1 MLEKSDSYFR
11 LKENRKLVRLFF
23 VLFSCVIFGLGYIY
37 RFYFWPFLFALIT
50 YMALRPLHD
59 KILQYVK
66 KRFAGASIMVVLII
80 VLILLPMFFLLLSLA
95 NQAYELYIYIQTN
108 ISVASI
114 NRWIDQS
121 AIFSMI
127 DDNFHISRG
136 EIIQKA
142 LQMIQNTSLAVFANL
157 TSLVTFS
164 LKLAVNFFF
173 MILILF
179 FLFKDAYR
187 LEESFYRILPFPD
200 DIERDIVDRLKD
212 VIKILLAGNLLIMI
226 LQGFM
231 VGIGLYVGGL
241 SMPLLWGSIA
251 AVLSLIPVIGTSLVW
266 VPAVLF
272 FVVIGKY
279 WAAIFVSIWCMV
291 WYLVLENVAK
301 PNIFGKKLNFHPIIF
316 FFLLLGSIQAFG
328 LAGVLIGPILLTLF
342 FSLWEIYKI
351 LNNYDLQPPAD
362 NQNKENP
369 PDAG

>member
-1 MLEKSDSYFR
+1 MLEKSDSYFQLR
-11 LKENRKLVRLFF
+11 ESRKLVRLFF

-37 RFYFWPFLFALIT
+37 RFYFWPFLFALII
-50 YMALRPLHD
+50 YLALRPLHD
-59 KILQYVK
+59 KILHYVK
-66 KRFAGASIMVVLII
+66 KRFASASIMVILII
-80 VLILLPMFFLLLSLA
+80 GLILLPLFFLLLSLA
-95 NQAYELYIYIQTN
+95 DQAYELYMHIQTTV
-108 ISVASI
+108 SVASI
-114 NRWIDQS
+114 NKWVDQS
-121 AIFSMI
+121 ALMSMV
-127 DDNFHISRG
+127 DANLNISRA

-142 LQMIQNTSLAVFANL
+142 IQMIQNTSLAVFANL

-164 LKLAVNFFF
+164 LKLGINFFF

-187 LEESFYRILPFPD
+187 LGESFYRILPFPD
-200 DIERDIVDRLKD
+200 DIERDIVGRLKD

-226 LQGFM
+226 LQGLM
-231 VGIGLYVGGL
+231 VGIGLYVGGF

-266 VPAVLF
+266 LPATLF
-272 FVVIGKY
+272 FILIGKY

-291 WYLVLENVAK
+291 WYMVLENVAK

-351 LNNYDLQPPAD
+351 LNIYDVQLPESDQAAD
-362 NQNKENP
+362 KPLDTE
-369 PDAG
+369 